1 MVSRILHAGRSYR
14 AALEYNVTKVF
25 RGVASQVDYR
35 NLPDGN
41 LSTVWNAFRELENN
55 LAVSSRMRA
64 FGFHVALNPSV
75 SDAITNAEVLDLCHE
90 MMDALGYG
98 EQPYVVYRHNDI
110 EREHFHV
117 VSMRVAPDGRSLST
131 PFDARQL
138 MAFLRS
144 VQAKYHFT
152 LGKGEEQVKREDE
165 KEEMGQGVS
174 PLKMVPQRFHP
185 ERQNVGRQLVTL
197 YNAALEWNF
206 ISLAQFH
213 AVLLSMGLYAS
224 LYKKGGRFLLK
235 GVDEW
240 GNATSRPY
248 NLDKEFGIESK
259 RLYDEAL
266 RDNQRRRGEAVRSRI
281 KATKVCEFA
290 LRKAGSLEEF
300 EKICSECG
308 LFVQVVMAR
317 GGDVPAAVLL
327 CDGRNKA
334 VFFCDELGKDC
345 HTEVL
350 CRKLRLGEWPP
361 VDAKRKEEISG
372 RKLVTRS
379 EINDIHQKIL
389 REIDALDENAERQG
403 AGLGLGRR

>member
-41 LSTVWNAFRELENN
+41 LNTVWNAFRELENN
-55 LAVSSRMRA
+55 QAVSRRMRA
-64 FGFHVALNPSV
+64 FGFHVALNPSE
-75 SDAITNAEVLDLCHE
+75 SDGITNAEVLDLCHE
-90 MMDALGYG
+90 MMEALGYG
-98 EQPYVVYRHNDI
+98 SQPYVVYKHNDI

-144 VQAKYHFT
+144 VQQKYHFT
-152 LGKGEEQVKREDE
+152 LGKGEEQVKARDE
-165 KEEMGQGVS
+165 KEERGESVS
-174 PLKMVPQRFHP
+174 PLKMVPQRFRP
-185 ERQNVGRQLVTL
+185 EVKNVGRQLVTM
-197 YNAALEWNF
+197 YSAALEWNF

-224 LYKKGGRFLLK
+224 LYKQGRRFLLK
-235 GVDEW
+235 GVDEK

-248 NLDKEFGIESK
+248 NLDREFGVESK

-266 RDNQRRRGEAVRSRI
+266 RENQRRRGETARSRI
-281 KATKVCEFA
+281 KTMTVCEFA

-308 LFVQVVMAR
+308 LFTQVVMAR
-317 GGDVPAAVLL
+317 EGDVPAAVLL
-327 CDGRNKA
+327 CDARNKA
-334 VFFCDELGKDC
+334 VFFCDELGRDC
-345 HTEVL
+345 HTEKFAE
-350 CRKLRLGEWPP
+350 KLRAGQWPP
-361 VDAKRKEEISG
+361 VDERRKEELSG

-379 EINDIHQKIL
+379 EIGTLYQKIL
-389 REIDALDENAERQG
+389 RACDALDEMAERQG
-403 AGLGLGRR
+403 SGLGLGRR